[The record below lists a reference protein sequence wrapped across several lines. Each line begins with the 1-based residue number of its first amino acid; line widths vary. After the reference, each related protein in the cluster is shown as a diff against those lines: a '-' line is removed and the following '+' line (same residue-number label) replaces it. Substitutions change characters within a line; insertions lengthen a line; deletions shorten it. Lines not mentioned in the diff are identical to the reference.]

1 MKKACILTS
10 VHPVFDARIFHKEAR
25 SLVKAGYDVTLIAQ
39 HHEMEIVDGIRIVP
53 LPKPKNRIQRMIK
66 LQRLLLIS
74 ALKEKAD
81 IYHFHD
87 PEIIPV
93 GILLKLFGHK
103 VIYDMH
109 ELVFSSIDDKRWIR
123 VGFVKKLFKLLYKIF
138 ESLSLNLFDQIIL
151 AEESYQKHFQQNNKN
166 ITKFTLIRNYALSNY
181 LNYLPKAIDNKKRDR
196 IIYVGSLAEVRGIR
210 EIIQSME
217 YVGARA
223 ELWLA
228 GSWESDEFREICE
241 GSGNWDKVRYLGF
254 IPVDEVYKHIMCASI
269 GLSVLYP
276 LKNYL
281 ESIPT
286 KAFDYMLCSLPIIMS
301 RFPYWEKLF
310 KSCALFTDPHDPK
323 DIADKILFLL
333 NSKDLRDEMG
343 RAGKGLVQEKYSW
356 KIEEKK
362 LLSLYERLLA

>member
-1 MKKACILTS
+1 M
-10 VHPVFDARIFHKEAR
+10 
-25 SLVKAGYDVTLIAQ
+25 
-39 HHEMEIVDGIRIVP
+39 
-53 LPKPKNRIQRMIK
+53 
-66 LQRLLLIS
+66 
-74 ALKEKAD
+74 
-81 IYHFHD
+81 
-87 PEIIPV
+87 
-93 GILLKLFGHK
+93 
-103 VIYDMH
+103 
-109 ELVFSSIDDKRWIR
+109 
-123 VGFVKKLFKLLYKIF
+123 
-138 ESLSLNLFDQIIL
+138 
-151 AEESYQKHFQQNNKN
+151 
-166 ITKFTLIRNYALSNY
+166 IRNYALSNY

-343 RAGKGLVQEKYSW
+343 RAGKGLVPVSYTH
-356 KIEEKK
+356 
-362 LLSLYERLLA
+362 LTLPTN